1 MLDFGNDP
9 HMTCKFSGEWK
20 EIRKAKK
27 LVEGMTIKIGVF
39 EPFNTRVIHL
49 RFIHLR
55 FVSPLGL

>member
-9 HMTCKFSGEWK
+9 HMTCKFSSEWK
-20 EIRKAKK
+20 EIRKGKK

-49 RFIHLR
+49 RF
-55 FVSPLGL
+55 VPPLGL